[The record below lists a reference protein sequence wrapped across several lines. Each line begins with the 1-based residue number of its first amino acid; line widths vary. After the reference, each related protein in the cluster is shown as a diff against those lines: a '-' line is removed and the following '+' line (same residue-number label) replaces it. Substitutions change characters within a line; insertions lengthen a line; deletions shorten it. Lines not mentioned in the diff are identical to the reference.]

1 MNDKKY
7 TQLELPFSFKN
18 NLNSSNVIT
27 FPHKEVV
34 KKLHKEKELKRQ
46 KAIKKGIE
54 KCVQSLQW
62 YYK

>member
-18 NLNSSNVIT
+18 NQKSSNVIS
-27 FPHKEVV
+27 FPLEKVAE
-34 KKLHKEKELKRQ
+34 KIHKEKDDRRQ
-46 KAIKKGIE
+46 EAIKKGIE
-54 KCVQSLQW
+54 KCVESLQW